1 MIFPEIDTIK
11 IRRQKLGINQ
21 KELSK
26 LSNTSQSLIAKLEAG
41 KLNPSYELVKR
52 IFIVLDSLE
61 HKNEKKCGDIMV
73 HVITTEKTDLISKA
87 IDLMKKHSI
96 SQLPVIDKKEIVGS
110 ISESNV
116 YNKILEGTQKNIL
129 LKMQV
134 GEIMGEPFPVINA
147 DYPIS
152 VAIPLL
158 KSSEAIL
165 IKEKNIL
172 KGIIT
177 KSNLF

>member
-1 MIFPEIDTIK
+1 MIFPEIHTIK
-11 IRRQKLGINQ
+11 TRRYKLGINQ

-26 LSNTSQSLIAKLEAG
+26 ISNTSQSLIAKLEAG
-41 KLNPSYELVKR
+41 KLNPSYETVKN
-52 IFIVLDSLE
+52 IFMVLDSLE
-61 HKNEKKCGDIMV
+61 HKNEKKCCEIMAP
-73 HVITTEKTDLISKA
+73 VITISKTETIEKA

-96 SQLPVIDKKEIVGS
+96 SQLPVLDKKEIIGS
-110 ISESNV
+110 ISESDI
-116 YNKILEGTQKNIL
+116 YNRILNGEQKNIL
-129 LKMQV
+129 FKMQV
-134 GEIMGEPFPVINA
+134 AEIMGDSFPVINA

-158 KSSEAIL
+158 KSTEAIL
-165 IKEKNIL
+165 IVEKNNL

>member
-1 MIFPEIDTIK
+1 MIFPDIHSIK
-11 IRRQKLGINQ
+11 TRRQKLGINQ

-26 LSNTSQSLIAKLEAG
+26 LSNTSQSLIAKLESG
-41 KLNPSYELVKR
+41 KISPSYEIVKT
-52 IFIVLDSLE
+52 IFMALDSLE
-61 HKNEKKCGDIMV
+61 HKKEKKCREIMV
-73 HVITTEKTDLISKA
+73 PVITIEKAENIGKA
-87 IDLMKKHSI
+87 VELMKKRAI
-96 SQLPVIDKKEIVGS
+96 SQLPVLDKKEIIGS
-110 ISESNV
+110 ISESDI
-116 YNKILEGTQKNIL
+116 YNRILNGEQKDIL
-129 LKMQV
+129 FKKQV
-134 GEIMGEPFPVINA
+134 IEIMGESFPVINA

-165 IKEKNIL
+165 IVEKNNL

>member
-1 MIFPEIDTIK
+1 MIFPEIPSIK
-11 IRRQKLGINQ
+11 TRRQKLGINQ

-26 LSNTSQSLIAKLEAG
+26 ISNTSQSLIAKLEAG
-41 KLNPSYELVKR
+41 KISPSYEIVKN
-52 IFIVLDSLE
+52 IFMALDSLE
-61 HKNEKKCGDIMV
+61 HKKEKKCREIMV
-73 HVITTEKTDLISKA
+73 HVITIEKTETVGKA
-87 IDLMKKHSI
+87 VELMKKRAI
-96 SQLPVIDKKEIVGS
+96 SQLPVLDKKEIIGS
-110 ISESNV
+110 ISESDI
-116 YNKILEGTQKNIL
+116 YNRILNGEQKDIL
-129 LKMQV
+129 FKMQV
-134 GEIMGEPFPVINA
+134 VEIMGDSFPVINA

-165 IKEKNIL
+165 IVEKNNL

>member
-1 MIFPEIDTIK
+1 MIFPEIHTIK
-11 IRRQKLGINQ
+11 TRRQKLGINQ
-21 KELSK
+21 KELST
-26 LSNTSQSLIAKLEAG
+26 LSSTSQSLIAKLEAG
-41 KLNPSYELVKR
+41 KLNPSYEIVKN
-52 IFIVLDSLE
+52 IFMALDSLE
-61 HKNEKKCGDIMV
+61 HKKERKCGEIMV
-73 HVITTEKTDLISKA
+73 SVITIEKSETIGKA
-87 IDLMKKHSI
+87 IELMKKHSI

-116 YNKILEGTQKNIL
+116 YNNILEGKEKNTL
-129 LKMQV
+129 FKMKV
-134 GEIMGEPFPVINA
+134 EEIMDEPFPIINA

-165 IKEKNIL
+165 VKEKNIL